1 MAGDFPEVIWFA
13 QAATPPAAEA
23 EHAAP
28 LDGEALAP
36 AGEAEHAPAAEGELH
51 SSTGEAEH
59 SGPPEVFPPFD
70 SSTFGSQL
78 LWLAITFGALYLLMS
93 KVALPRIGEI
103 LETRRDRIESDLAE
117 AERLRQRTDK
127 AIQSYE
133 EALAE
138 ARRRAHEI
146 AAKTRDDIR
155 ADLDGKRGK
164 VEADLGA
171 RLSAAEKSIQDTKQA
186 ALANVEE
193 IATDT
198 ATTLVSQLLGR
209 VPAKS
214 IKDAVRAAAKGE

>member
-1 MAGDFPEVIWFA
+1 VAGDFREVIWLA
-13 QAATPPAAEA
+13 QAAAPPAAEA

-28 LDGEALAP
+28 
-36 AGEAEHAPAAEGELH
+36 AGEEAQAPAAVGDLH
-51 SSTGEAEH
+51 TETAEAEH

-70 SSTFGSQL
+70 ASTFGSQI
-78 LWLAITFGALYLLMS
+78 LWLAITFGALYVLMS

-133 EALAE
+133 EALAD

-171 RLSAAEKSIQDTKQA
+171 RLAAAEKSIQETKQA
-186 ALANVEE
+186 ALANVED
-193 IATDT
+193 IAADT